1 MKRIAALFTALP
13 LACGLVLAQAD
24 PQQSAP
30 TTTQT
35 ETRPATTTSKTATD
49 THTLPTITN
58 WKGTLVDATC
68 AAGAKSTTSS
78 TASPT
83 DQSSSSTTST
93 TDQAGSANRSSVT
106 NQSGTTPDQGGIT
119 TGTQNPS
126 ATTTSSDQNTSGQTT
141 TVDTGR
147 HHKGRR
153 NRGASEIQSCPV
165 SSSTTMFAL
174 KTQDGQVLRFDS
186 VGNTRAA
193 AELKNKPKWTK
204 DLAEGKPI
212 HATVDGMLSG
222 DTVTVTDVH

>member
-1 MKRIAALFTALP
+1 MKKIAALFTALP
-13 LACGLVLAQAD
+13 LACALIFAQTD
-24 PQQSAP
+24 TQQTTT

-35 ETRPATTTSKTATD
+35 ETRPATTTSSTTRTTTD
-49 THTLPTITN
+49 THALPTISH

-78 TASPT
+78 AS
-83 DQSSSSTTST
+83 ST

-119 TGTQNPS
+119 TGTQNPP
-126 ATTTSSDQNTSGQTT
+126 ATTSSSDQNASGQTT

-147 HHKGRR
+147 HHKGHRSR
-153 NRGASEIQSCPV
+153 DASQTESCPV

-174 KTQDGQVLRFDS
+174 KTPDGQVLRFDA

-212 HATVDGMLSG
+212 RATVDGMLSG